1 MTPKKY
7 SERKREERE
16 SANSEV
22 AGVVLIIISA
32 FFLLV
37 MITGGFILGDI
48 GRAISNVMLGILGYF
63 TFPLFVF
70 LLILGIVKVQHRRIS
85 AKAKYVVGTIVITL
99 AVLLIAQLASSYAY
113 IGEGGFPS
121 YIASVYGN
129 KNTVGGVI
137 FGTIVY
143 GIQKVV
149 TQVVTYILLSLVIL
163 LSLFF
168 MSGFYANLPFAQKYA
183 DKRKSSAKRKQTQ
196 VKSEQYNIKSDYTVG
211 NQNGGLFVGSIIKP
225 DIKYSQSGNFEDIPD
240 AREREIERPV
250 ERAEEVDVNRIYGRE
265 HAKKILFEQNS
276 QAYEQFLPKPAQ
288 AQPDV
293 HYEEKPT
300 IPEVP
305 LPPEKFFQ
313 HHFVDGEIVN
323 GDEIAAKLEREQ
335 IKQAD
340 ITHEEVF
347 TVPPAPAVIP
357 PRPAEPVKKEDDIIS
372 YTKISEK
379 TDNKKT
385 GHTYFNPAPI
395 INGDYYVQG
404 SELPI
409 TPDYAAT
416 ESYQSVPAEQ
426 PTVVKAPREEKQEE
440 QKPMIGSSVYN
451 SATDFYEVEYENEEE
466 TKPAEAPVI
475 EQESK
480 FVPEYVNLVDELES
494 ESLDI
499 DDEPAPVLPVGEEH
513 YYTDEEPEN
522 ETEEEQ
528 VVFDEPVEENDPEQ
542 LEELD
547 EPVNTFDESE
557 EFSVKPEV
565 EPRKEETELS
575 KKFEE
580 HTSSFNIVDEVE
592 DLSEKSYTNP
602 NDTTGYYNQVTTT
615 PKAKPVEPKAPS
627 FDKRVNEIDEK
638 INNKPKQ
645 IDITEVAK
653 VVADKAA
660 EEKPTPKPKPKKRV
674 KYVAPPLDLLV
685 TQSESP
691 ELSESDTQAKSTIL
705 EETLEQFGVPA
716 KVNGVTTGPAVTRYE
731 LDMPPGMSVKK
742 IETLSSD
749 IQYSLACKG
758 QIRIESPIPGKRA
771 VGIELP
777 NDKIYT
783 VALKDIIGS
792 KEFKDSSSPLAVAL
806 GKDIQG
812 KVMLARLEKMPHLL
826 IAGTTGSGKSSC
838 LNSLLISILYKASPD
853 DVKLI
858 LVDPKQ
864 VEFTAYNGIP
874 HMMIPK
880 AITDVK
886 QAINAFKWAHDEMER
901 RYTVLSQNQVRD
913 IQEYNSMTAVKEGE
927 LPKMPYIVLIVD
939 EFANLVADSANKRI
953 IEDLIIVITAKARA
967 AGIHLVLATQRPSV
981 DVITGTIK
989 ANLPSRIAFAVQ
1001 NANNSRI
1008 ILDAMG
1014 AEALLGRGDMLFAP
1028 IGENDATRIQ
1038 GAFVE
1043 NFEVKSIVNFVKE
1056 HNQSD
1061 FDEEFEKAIVVKES
1075 SGNSDSDD
1083 GGDAGDGY
1091 DKELIDVVRTVIR
1104 SGMCSSSFIQRRF
1117 RFGFNKATRLVEQM
1131 EELGFIGPKSNSN
1144 KPREVIV
1151 TKEKFEEFFGEPYE

>member
-22 AGVVLIIISA
+22 AGVILIIISA

-48 GRAISNVMLGILGYF
+48 GRAISNVMLGVLGYF

-70 LLILGIVKVQHRRIS
+70 LLILGIVKVQHRRIGV
-85 AKAKYVVGTIVITL
+85 KAKYVVGTVVIAL

-121 YIASVYGN
+121 YISSVYGN

-137 FGTIVY
+137 FGTVVY
-143 GIQKVV
+143 GIQRVV

-183 DKRKSSAKRKQTQ
+183 DKRKNSAKNKQSAI
-196 VKSEQYNIKSDYTVG
+196 KSAPYNINNDFTVG
-211 NQNGGLFVGSIIKP
+211 NQSGGLFVGSIIKP
-225 DIKYSQSGNFEDIPD
+225 DVKYSKSGNFEDIPD
-240 AREREIERPV
+240 AREREVVQPV
-250 ERAEEVDVNRIYGRE
+250 EQAEDIDVNRIYGRE
-265 HAKKILFEQNS
+265 HAKKILFEQNT
-276 QAYEQFLPKPAQ
+276 QAYEQFLPKKAQ

-293 HYEEKPT
+293 RYEEKQSF
-300 IPEVP
+300 PEVP
-305 LPPEKFFQ
+305 VPPEKFFQ
-313 HHFVDGEIVN
+313 HNFVDGEIVN
-323 GDEIAAKLEREQ
+323 GDEITAKLERDRVKPVETDAQ
-335 IKQAD
+335 ENSGAE
-340 ITHEEVF
+340 TPVV
-347 TVPPAPAVIP
+347 VPR
-357 PRPAEPVKKEDDIIS
+357 RPVEPVKKSDDIVS

-379 TDNKKT
+379 SDNKKSSQP
-385 GHTYFNPAPI
+385 YFNNAPI
-395 INGDYYVQG
+395 INGDYYVRG
-404 SELPI
+404 EEP
-409 TPDYAAT
+409 TTVPDYVVPEENQS
-416 ESYQSVPAEQ
+416 ESVSNEVKTAQNERSEK
-426 PTVVKAPREEKQEE
+426 PTTSAN
-440 QKPMIGSSVYN
+440 SSVFN
-451 SATDFYEVEYENEEE
+451 SSTDYYEVEYEDDETVAEDTGNE
-466 TKPAEAPVI
+466 I
-475 EQESK
+475 ESK
-480 FVPEYVNLVDELES
+480 FTPEYDNLVDELEN
-494 ESLDI
+494 ESL
-499 DDEPAPVLPVGEEH
+499 ETNEEEFVPVFPIEEEAFE
-513 YYTDEEPEN
+513 DVKEN
-522 ETEEEQ
+522 EPEEEQ
-528 VVFDEPVEENDPEQ
+528 VIEEALESTVEEQP
-542 LEELD
+542 
-547 EPVNTFDESE
+547 
-557 EFSVKPEV
+557 
-565 EPRKEETELS
+565 EETEKIETEKTFESDEDNDKVSVATETEQVDKESELS

-580 HTSSFNIVDEVE
+580 STSSFNIVDEVE
-592 DLSEKSYTNP
+592 DLSEKSYSNP
-602 NDTTGYYNQVTTT
+602 NDTTGYYNQVTTV
-615 PKAKPVEPKAPS
+615 PKAKPVEPKTSS
-627 FDKRVNEIDEK
+627 FDKRVDEIDEK

-645 IDITEVAK
+645 IDISEVAK
-653 VVADKAA
+653 AVADKAA
-660 EEKPTPKPKPKKRV
+660 ADKPAPKPKPKKRA

-691 ELSESDTQAKSTIL
+691 ELSDSDTQAKSLIL

-783 VALKDIIGS
+783 VALRDIIGS
-792 KEFKDSSSPLAVAL
+792 KEFKESSSPLAVAL

-812 KVMLARLEKMPHLL
+812 KVMLARLDKMPHLL

-939 EFANLVADSANKRI
+939 EFANLVADNANKRI

-1043 NFEVKSIVNFVKE
+1043 NFEVKNIVNFVKE

-1061 FDEEFEKAIVVKES
+1061 FDEEFEKAIVVKENN
-1075 SGNSDSDD
+1075 GNSDSDD

>member
-22 AGVVLIIISA
+22 AGVILIIISA

-48 GRAISNVMLGILGYF
+48 GRAISNVMLGVLGYF

-70 LLILGIVKVQHRRIS
+70 LLILGIVKVQHRRIGV
-85 AKAKYVVGTIVITL
+85 KAKYVVGTVVIAL

-121 YIASVYGN
+121 YISSVYGN

-137 FGTIVY
+137 FGTVVY
-143 GIQKVV
+143 GIQRVV

-183 DKRKSSAKRKQTQ
+183 DKRKNSAKNKQSA
-196 VKSEQYNIKSDYTVG
+196 VRSVPYNINNDFTVG
-211 NQNGGLFVGSIIKP
+211 NQSGGLFVGSIIKP
-225 DIKYSQSGNFEDIPD
+225 DVKYSKSGNFEDIPD
-240 AREREIERPV
+240 VREREVVQPV
-250 ERAEEVDVNRIYGRE
+250 EQAEDIDVNRIYGRE
-265 HAKKILFEQNS
+265 HAKKILFEQNT
-276 QAYEQFLPKPAQ
+276 QAYEQFLPKKAQ

-293 HYEEKPT
+293 RYEEKQSF
-300 IPEVP
+300 PEVP
-305 LPPEKFFQ
+305 VPPEKFFQ
-313 HHFVDGEIVN
+313 HNFVDGEIVN
-323 GDEIAAKLEREQ
+323 GDEITAKLERDRVKPVETDAQ
-335 IKQAD
+335 ENSGAE
-340 ITHEEVF
+340 TPVV
-347 TVPPAPAVIP
+347 VPR
-357 PRPAEPVKKEDDIIS
+357 RPVEPEKKSDDIVS

-379 TDNKKT
+379 SDKKKSSQP
-385 GHTYFNPAPI
+385 YFNNAPI

-404 SELPI
+404 EEP
-409 TPDYAAT
+409 TTVPDYVVPEENQS
-416 ESYQSVPAEQ
+416 ESVSNEVKTAQNERSGEPTTSVN
-426 PTVVKAPREEKQEE
+426 
-440 QKPMIGSSVYN
+440 SSVFN
-451 SATDFYEVEYENEEE
+451 SSTDYYEVEYEDDETVAEDTGNE
-466 TKPAEAPVI
+466 I
-475 EQESK
+475 ESK
-480 FVPEYVNLVDELES
+480 FTPEYDNLVDELEN
-494 ESLDI
+494 ESLETNEEEFVPVFPIEEEASEDVKET
-499 DDEPAPVLPVGEEH
+499 EP
-513 YYTDEEPEN
+513 
-522 ETEEEQ
+522 EEEQ
-528 VVFDEPVEENDPEQ
+528 VVEDALESKVEEQP
-542 LEELD
+542 
-547 EPVNTFDESE
+547 
-557 EFSVKPEV
+557 
-565 EPRKEETELS
+565 EETEKIETEKTFESDEDNDKVSVATETEQVDKESELS

-580 HTSSFNIVDEVE
+580 STSSFNIVDEVE
-592 DLSEKSYTNP
+592 DLSEKSYSNP
-602 NDTTGYYNQVTTT
+602 NDTTGYYNQVTTV
-615 PKAKPVEPKAPS
+615 PKAKPVEPKTSS
-627 FDKRVNEIDEK
+627 FDKRVDEIDEK

-645 IDITEVAK
+645 IDISEVAK
-653 VVADKAA
+653 AVADKAA
-660 EEKPTPKPKPKKRV
+660 ADKPAPKPKPKKRA

-691 ELSESDTQAKSTIL
+691 ELSDSDTQAKSLIL

-783 VALKDIIGS
+783 VALRDIIGS
-792 KEFKDSSSPLAVAL
+792 KEFKESSSPLAVAL

-812 KVMLARLEKMPHLL
+812 KVMLARLDKMPHLL

-939 EFANLVADSANKRI
+939 EFANLVADNANKRI

-1043 NFEVKSIVNFVKE
+1043 NFEVKNIVNFVKE

-1061 FDEEFEKAIVVKES
+1061 FDEEFEKAIVVKEN